1 MKMKQAPLALA
12 LALAIGAL
20 ASGCARD
27 SQPATDADTAAAAAD
42 VDAHADANE
51 HAEADAHGD
60 DEDHAAAIA
69 QAAGNDFP
77 VPANH
82 VPWTPDAPLIEGM
95 SRVRTAVGALESHPD
110 ADTVRARAADVDA
123 AVEYMFANC
132 NLGTEPDI
140 ALHAILARLTA
151 GTQALNANPADAAPV
166 IDMHAAV
173 QNYERLFDDPNE
185 GDGDASAG

>member
-1 MKMKQAPLALA
+1 MNMKQVPLALA

-20 ASGCARD
+20 AAGCARD
-27 SQPATDADTAAAAAD
+27 SQPAADAAADTAAAAAD
-42 VDAHADANE
+42 VDAHADA
-51 HAEADAHGD
+51 DAHGD
-60 DEDHAAAIA
+60 DEAHAAAIA

-132 NLGTEPDI
+132 KLDTEPD
-140 ALHAILARLTA
+140 
-151 GTQALNANPADAAPV
+151 
-166 IDMHAAV
+166 
-173 QNYERLFDDPNE
+173 
-185 GDGDASAG
+185 